1 MLENV
6 SQTSQVE
13 SQRDA
18 TRKLDARTKVT
29 DTLADDLLEGAQEIQ
44 NFLFGSR
51 GNRRKTYYLIES
63 KQIPTFR
70 IGNRI
75 YARKSTLLTWITEQ
89 EQNVS

>member
-1 MLENV
+1 MVQNA
-6 SQTSQVE
+6 SQAVKVDGRK
-13 SQRDA
+13 QRSE
-18 TRKLDARTKVT
+18 TITKPA
-29 DTLADDLLEGAQEIQ
+29 LADDLLEGAQEIHD
-44 NFLFGSR
+44 FVFGSR

-75 YARKSTLLTWITEQ
+75 YARKSTLLTWITQQ